1 MDGAAAEQHSQAV
14 PSLMNGG
21 GSQEGPEAAHRVQ
34 AVKGAQEDGK
44 PGLILTLIRDL
55 VSSRGRDIVQHLLA
69 KSCDGVGDRGPLDN
83 LLDEYLSGGF

>member
-44 PGLILTLIRDL
+44 PGADPNP
-55 VSSRGRDIVQHLLA
+55 HP
-69 KSCDGVGDRGPLDN
+69 GPGQQPGERHGPAPPRKKL
-83 LLDEYLSGGF
+83 